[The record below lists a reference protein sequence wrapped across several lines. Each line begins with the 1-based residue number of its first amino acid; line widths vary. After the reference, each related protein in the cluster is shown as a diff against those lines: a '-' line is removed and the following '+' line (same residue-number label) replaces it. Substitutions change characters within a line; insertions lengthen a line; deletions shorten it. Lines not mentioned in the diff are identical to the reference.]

1 MMEKKNY
8 WDKRLEEIAQQVA
21 DEQEKVLKDIEK
33 LYKSALAQIEADLD
47 SLYFKMLAEGQI
59 TPLAIYTYNNRNKS
73 LQQQIEKALYDIGVK
88 EQELIRTTLIDSYF
102 EVATKTNEVI
112 GISFDSALLERMA
125 KKAVET
131 PWLGSN
137 FSARLWKN
145 KSKLR
150 ERLNKMA
157 IDSLALGKS
166 KDKAVED
173 LVKTFKIGF
182 NDADR
187 LVRTEIMNIIN
198 QAQKEMYMESG
209 YIKYRILAHLDSR
222 TSDKC
227 RNENGKE
234 YYFAE
239 AQTGVNYP
247 PFHPN
252 CRTTVVPILN

>member
-1 MMEKKNY
+1 MEKKKNSL
-8 WDKRLEEIAQQVA
+8 DKQLEEIAQSVA
-21 DEQEKVLKDIEK
+21 DEQEEILKDIEK
-33 LYKSALAQIEADLD
+33 LYKQALTRIESNLD
-47 SLYFKMLAEGQI
+47 SLYYRMLGEGQI
-59 TPLAIYTYNNRNKS
+59 TPLAIYKHNRNES

-88 EQELIRTTLIDSYF
+88 EQDLIKMILIDSYIK
-102 EVATKTNEVI
+102 VATKTNEVI
-112 GISFDSALLERMA
+112 GHTLDPILLDRMA

-131 PWLGSN
+131 PWLDSN

-227 RNENGKE
+227 RNENRKE

>member
-1 MMEKKNY
+1 MEKKNY
-8 WDKRLEEIAQQVA
+8 WDKRLEEIAQRVA
-21 DEQEKVLKDIEK
+21 DEQEEILKDIEK
-33 LYKSALAQIEADLD
+33 LYKQALAQIEADLD

-59 TPLAIYTYNNRNKS
+59 TPLAIYKYNNRNKS
-73 LQQQIEKALYDIGVK
+73 LQQQIEKALYDIGVE
-88 EQELIRTTLIDSYF
+88 EQDLIRATLIDSYIK
-102 EVATKTNEVI
+102 VATKTNEVI
-112 GISFDSALLERMA
+112 GHTLDPILLDRMA

-131 PWLGSN
+131 PWLDSN

-150 ERLNKMA
+150 ERLNRMA

-227 RNENGKE
+227 KNENGKE

>member
-1 MMEKKNY
+1 MEKKNY
-8 WDKRLEEIAQQVA
+8 WDKRLEEIAQSVA
-21 DEQEKVLKDIEK
+21 DEQEEILKDIEK
-33 LYKSALAQIEADLD
+33 LYKQALAQIEADLD

-59 TPLAIYTYNNRNKS
+59 TPLAIYKYNNRNKS

-88 EQELIRTTLIDSYF
+88 EQDLIRATLIDSYIK
-102 EVATKTNEVI
+102 VATKTNEVI
-112 GISFDSALLERMA
+112 GHTLDPILLDRMA

-131 PWLGSN
+131 PWLDSN

-150 ERLNKMA
+150 ERLNRMA

-227 RNENGKE
+227 RNENRKE

>member
-1 MMEKKNY
+1 MEKKNSL
-8 WDKRLEEIAQQVA
+8 DKRLEEIAQSVA
-21 DEQEKVLKDIEK
+21 DEQEEILKDIEK
-33 LYKSALAQIEADLD
+33 LYKRALAQIEADLD

-59 TPLAIYTYNNRNKS
+59 TPLAIYKYNRNES
-73 LQQQIEKALYDIGVK
+73 LQKQIEKALYNIGVE
-88 EQELIRTTLIDSYF
+88 EQELIKMILIDSYIK
-102 EVATKTNEVI
+102 VATKTNEVI
-112 GISFDSALLERMA
+112 GHTLDPILLDRMA

-131 PWLGSN
+131 PWLDSN

-222 TSDKC
+222 TSEKC
-227 RNENGKE
+227 RNENRKE
-234 YYFAE
+234 YYFTE

-252 CRTTVVPILN
+252 CRTTVVPVLN